1 MLEELKKD
9 VCKANKDLKKSGLIT
24 LTWGNASAIDRNT
37 GFVVIKPSG
46 VDYDDLKPEM
56 MVVVDVKSGQII
68 EGSLNPSSD
77 TPTHLEL
84 YRNFPNINGV
94 VHTHSTFATSMA
106 QRGNNVPCIGTTHA
120 DTFYG
125 DIPCTR
131 SLTKKEVETEYELNT
146 GKVIVEEFKN
156 YNYES
161 APGVLVKNHGPF
173 TWGSS
178 VNKAVENSIALEE
191 ICKMFVF
198 SRCDEEMPKYL
209 QDKHYFRK
217 HGKNAYYGQK
227 KGI

>member
-1 MLEELKKD
+1 M
-9 VCKANKDLKKSGLIT
+9 
-24 LTWGNASAIDRNT
+24 
-37 GFVVIKPSG
+37 
-46 VDYDDLKPEM
+46 
-56 MVVVDVKSGQII
+56 
-68 EGSLNPSSD
+68 
-77 TPTHLEL
+77 
-84 YRNFPNINGV
+84 
-94 VHTHSTFATSMA
+94 
-106 QRGNNVPCIGTTHA
+106 
-120 DTFYG
+120 
-125 DIPCTR
+125 
-131 SLTKKEVETEYELNT
+131 
-146 GKVIVEEFKN
+146 IVEEFKN

-198 SRCDEEMPKYL
+198 SRCDEEMHKYL